1 MATTGIPNSTL
12 VKLRTGAT
20 PTALAR
26 LTDSS
31 FTLNHELRDIS
42 SKDSAGWKESAE
54 GMRNWSLSGSGLW
67 EFAAT
72 SAANITTPIGNV
84 TTRASFAVEFG
95 SGVTGDPKFS
105 GTAWVTSIELG
116 SPGQEDNVTYSISIE
131 GTGAL
136 TVGTYA

>member
-31 FTLNHELRDIS
+31 LTINHETRDIS
-42 SKDSAGWKESAE
+42 SKDSGGWAEFAE
-54 GMRNWSLSGSGLW
+54 GMRNWTMSGTGLW
-67 EFAAT
+67 EFAAA
-72 SAANITTPIGNV
+72 SAANITTPIGNI

-105 GTAWVTSIELG
+105 GTGWVTSIELG
-116 SPGQEDNVTYSISIE
+116 SPGQEENVTYSITIQ
-131 GTGAL
+131 GTSAL